1 MGLTL
6 EKSIEYHRELWN
18 WLAENPASYKEDW
31 PGWEQVIKEYP
42 ELATRVEIAGS
53 HCFACYAAHR
63 FTPSD
68 CFDCVLDCVLAWP
81 GEDCWNDNPG
91 DGEGLFSRWDDAK
104 TPETRK
110 ELAMQ
115 IRDLPVRGLMEEGGQ
130 DYE

>member
-1 MGLTL
+1 VGLTL

-42 ELATRVEIAGS
+42 ELATRGEIVDS
-53 HCFACYAAHR
+53 HCFACYVVNR
-63 FTPSD
+63 FTFGGCS
-68 CFDCVLDCVLAWP
+68 DCVLDWP
-81 GEDCWNDNPG
+81 GEDCCNDNPG
-91 DGEGLFSRWDDAK
+91 DGEGLFFRWDDAK
-104 TPETRK
+104 TTETRK
-110 ELAMQ
+110 KLAMQ

>member
-53 HCFACYAAHR
+53 HCFACYANNR
-63 FTPSD
+63 FTFGGCS
-68 CFDCVLDCVLAWP
+68 DCVLDWP
-81 GEDCWNDNPG
+81 GEDCCNDNPD
-91 DGEGLFSRWDDAK
+91 DGEGLFLRWDDAK

-115 IRDLPVRGLMEEGGQ
+115 IRDLPVRGLMEEGGRK
-130 DYE
+130 